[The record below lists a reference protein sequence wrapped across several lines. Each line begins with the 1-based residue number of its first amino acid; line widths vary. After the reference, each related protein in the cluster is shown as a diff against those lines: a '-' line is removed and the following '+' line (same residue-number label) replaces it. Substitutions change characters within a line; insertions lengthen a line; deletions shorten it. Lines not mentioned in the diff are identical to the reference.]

1 MMIEGYTLPRIA
13 KELKIHIST
22 CFYWRHKI
30 LFALRSLGFQG
41 LKGIVESDETFF
53 KESFKGR
60 KVESREPKER
70 GGRDPKRGISGL
82 KIAVVV
88 AQDRN
93 G

>member
-53 KESFKGR
+53 KVSFKGR
-60 KVESREPKER
+60 KVESREPKEVVE
-70 GGRDPKRGISGL
+70 KTL
-82 KIAVVV
+82 KEV
-88 AQDRN
+88 
-93 G
+93 